1 MGLRRSEA
9 TVLKSVEQLPLLGGL
24 LGLALLV
31 GSFAGL
37 WYREAR

>member
-1 MGLRRSEA
+1 
-9 TVLKSVEQLPLLGGL
+9 VLKSIDQLPLFGGL

-31 GSFAGL
+31 GAFAGL

>member
-1 MGLRRSEA
+1 VLRSID
-9 TVLKSVEQLPLLGGL
+9 QLPLLGGL

-31 GSFAGL
+31 GAFSAL

>member
-1 MGLRRSEA
+1 M
-9 TVLKSVEQLPLLGGL
+9 LKSIDQLPLFGGL

-31 GSFAGL
+31 GGFAAL